1 MIKYK
6 IVNNKKKKIT
16 LEVKIMLKNV
26 CYILNNKYNIRKN
39 LKLLKRLK
47 IKF

>member
-6 IVNNKKKKIT
+6 IVSNKKKIT
-16 LEVKIMLKNV
+16 LEVKIILY
-26 CYILNNKYNIRKN
+26 YILNSKYNIRKN